1 MQRGGSVI
9 CKNKG
14 CGREIDGDSV
24 YCKWCGTRQVREKRT
39 RSDAPTARQL
49 PSGSWTC
56 RVRVDGRDVSITRP
70 TKAEAVAEASAIKH
84 GLKAPDKAVSTMTL
98 KEAYRK
104 YIESRD
110 GVISPSTAAE
120 YKRLQKTSFQSL
132 MELSASS
139 ITSEQIQR
147 EIGKMVKNG
156 KSPKYIRNVEGLLVS
171 VLKQFAPDSRISVIL
186 PQKRKV
192 ELRKIEDNEIGKII
206 AAFSGTDM
214 ELPVLMA
221 LWMGMRMSEIRGA
234 RFEDISGGRL
244 HICRAIVS
252 GENGDEVKPPKTFS
266 GDRWVSVPVHI
277 QTLIDATGRSEG
289 YIIPIS
295 GQTIYNR
302 FIRGLDAAGI
312 PRCRFHDLRHANA
325 AIMVRLGVESRYAQE
340 RNGWSDDWMYKQVY
354 AYTMTD
360 RMIEI
365 DRSIDDY
372 FDNKMTTTVQK
383 NEC

>member
-1 MQRGGSVI
+1 MI

-14 CGREIDGDSV
+14 CGREIEKDSV

-39 RSDAPTARQL
+39 KSDAPTARQL

-84 GLKAPDKAVSTMTL
+84 GLKAPNKAASITL
-98 KEAYRK
+98 REAYRK

-132 MELSASS
+132 MDLPASS

-192 ELRKIEDNEIGKII
+192 ELRRIEDNEIGKII

-266 GDRWVSVPVHI
+266 GDRWVSVPAHI

-289 YIIPIS
+289 YIVPIS

-302 FIRGLDAAGI
+302 FIRGLDASGI

-360 RMIEI
+360 KMIEI

-372 FDNKMTTTVQK
+372 FDNKMTTAVRK

>member
-1 MQRGGSVI
+1 MI

-39 RSDAPTARQL
+39 KSDAPTARQL

-84 GLKAPDKAVSTMTL
+84 GLKAPDKAAYTITL
-98 KEAYRK
+98 REAYRK

-132 MELSASS
+132 MELPASS

-266 GDRWVSVPVHI
+266 GDRWVSVPDHI
-277 QTLIDATGRSEG
+277 QTLIDATRRSEG
-289 YIIPIS
+289 YIVPIS

-372 FDNKMTTTVQK
+372 FDNKMTTAVRK

>member
-1 MQRGGSVI
+1 MI

-39 RSDAPTARQL
+39 KSDAPTARQL

-84 GLKAPDKAVSTMTL
+84 GLKQPDKAASTISL
-98 KEAYRK
+98 REAYRK

-132 MELSASS
+132 MERPASS
-139 ITSEQIQR
+139 VTSEQIQR
-147 EIGKMVKNG
+147 EIGKMAKDG

-186 PQKRKV
+186 PQRRKV
-192 ELRKIEDNEIGKII
+192 ELRKIEDAEIGKII

-266 GDRWVSVPVHI
+266 GDRWVSVPDHI

-289 YIIPIS
+289 YIVPTS

-354 AYTMTD
+354 AYTMDD
-360 RMIEI
+360 RMAEI
-365 DRSIDDY
+365 DKSINDY
-372 FDNKMTTTVQK
+372 FDKKMATEVREK
-383 NEC
+383 

>member
-1 MQRGGSVI
+1 MI

-39 RSDAPTARQL
+39 KSDAPTARQL

-84 GLKAPDKAVSTMTL
+84 GLKAPDKAAFTITL
-98 KEAYRK
+98 REAYRK

-132 MELSASS
+132 MDLPASS

-192 ELRKIEDNEIGKII
+192 ELRRIEDPEIGKII

-266 GDRWVSVPVHI
+266 GDRWVSVPDHI

-289 YIIPIS
+289 YIVTIS

-340 RNGWSDDWMYKQVY
+340 RNGWSDDWMYRQVY

-360 RMIEI
+360 RMVEI

-372 FDNKMTTTVQK
+372 FDDKMTTTVRK

>member
-1 MQRGGSVI
+1 MI

-39 RSDAPTARQL
+39 KSDAPTARQL

-84 GLKAPDKAVSTMTL
+84 GLKQPEKTSVNMTL
-98 KEAYRK
+98 AEAYAS
-104 YIESRD
+104 YIDARE
-110 GVISPSTAAE
+110 GALSPSTVAGYE
-120 YKRLQKTSFQSL
+120 NLKRNTFQIL
-132 MELSASS
+132 MPLKLRD

-171 VLKQFAPDSRISVIL
+171 VLKQFAPDSRISIIL

-192 ELRKIEDNEIGKII
+192 ELRRIEDPEIGKII

-266 GDRWVSVPVHI
+266 GDRWVSVPAHI

-289 YIIPIS
+289 YIVPIS

-383 NEC
+383 NEY

>member
-1 MQRGGSVI
+1 MI

-39 RSDAPTARQL
+39 KSDAPTARQL

-84 GLKAPDKAVSTMTL
+84 GLKAPDKAVSTITL
-98 KEAYRK
+98 REAYRK

-132 MELSASS
+132 MELPVPS

-147 EIGKMVKNG
+147 EIGKMVKDG

-192 ELRKIEDNEIGKII
+192 ELRRIEDNEIGKII

-252 GENGDEVKPPKTFS
+252 GESGDEVKPPKTFS
-266 GDRWVSVPVHI
+266 GDRWVSVPDHI

-289 YIIPIS
+289 YIVPIS

-354 AYTMTD
+354 AYTMDD
-360 RMIEI
+360 RMIEV

-372 FDNKMTTTVQK
+372 FDNKMATEVRK
-383 NEC
+383 K

>member
-1 MQRGGSVI
+1 MQ

-14 CGREIDGDSV
+14 CGREIDADSV
-24 YCKWCGTRQVREKRT
+24 YCKWCGARQVREQ
-39 RSDAPTARQL
+39 RSKNTAHTPTARKL
-49 PSGSWTC
+49 PSGSWAC
-56 RVRVDGRDVSITRP
+56 RVRVNGQDVSITRE
-70 TKAEAVAEASAIKH
+70 TKEEAIAEAMAIKH
-84 GLKAPDKAVSTMTL
+84 GLKAPEKAASTMTL

-132 MELSASS
+132 MGLPAAS

-147 EIGKMVKNG
+147 EIGKMVKAG
-156 KSPKYIRNVEGLLVS
+156 KSPKYVRNVEGLLVS
-171 VLKQFAPDSRISVIL
+171 VLKQFAPDSKISIIL

-192 ELRKIEDNEIGKII
+192 ELRKIEDAEIGKII

-252 GENGDEVKPPKTFS
+252 GEHGDEVKPPKTFS
-266 GDRWVSVPVHI
+266 GDRRISVPAHI
-277 QTLIDATGRSEG
+277 QALIDATGRSEG
-289 YIIPIS
+289 YIVPVS
-295 GQTIYNR
+295 GQTLYNR

-325 AIMVRLGVESRYAQE
+325 AIMVRLGVESKYAQE
-340 RNGWSDDWMYKQVY
+340 RNGWSDDWVYKQVY
-354 AYTMTD
+354 AYTMDD
-360 RMIEI
+360 RMVEI
-365 DRSIDDY
+365 DKSIDDY
-372 FDNKMTTTVQK
+372 FGNKMATEICK
-383 NEC
+383 K